1 MKRQMGQGSTYLGN
15 QAQFNSRGNIT
26 NYGNGDI
33 NINQQNNEALM
44 AAINALKEINLK
56 TIEAQK
62 EVKVINNFPK
72 NTRNNFTKHRHV
84 KQEKGKDIDFE
95 EKRLNP
101 GLAFI
106 ILVLNLLWPGAG
118 TIVGAL
124 NFESTDLVTHYLVA
138 GFAQIG
144 MGFILI
150 GWCFAF
156 MTSLFLLRMANND
169 MDPYEYQMNNHSGNC
184 AY

>member
-62 EVKVINNFPK
+62 QDKVINNFPK

-95 EKRLNP
+95 EKRLNF
-101 GLAFI
+101 GLALI

-118 TIVGAL
+118 TIVGAVNL
-124 NFESTDLVTHYLVA
+124 YYADLVRHYLVA
-138 GFAQIG
+138 GFAQII

-156 MTSLFLLRMANND
+156 MTSLFLLRMASND
-169 MDPYEYQMNNHSGNC
+169 MDAYEYQMNNHSGNC
-184 AY
+184 LY